1 MTILQSAREFSQ
13 ELYISYSQVFTYMNC
28 SLKYRFQY
36 LENKPYERVSIAP
49 IFGSAIHGAIER
61 HYRGL
66 KNNQIV
72 TLDDLVEE
80 FRIELELN
88 LEQQTVPVIY
98 KKDLP
103 DKATAF
109 VMGEA
114 MLGLIHKNTINADL
128 VVADV
133 EVPLTATLYRE
144 DGQPTDYKLAGVID
158 VIFKDKQGNLI
169 VVDNKT
175 AARAMAQKT
184 ADENHQM
191 TSYAYLLAANKL
203 VFPTATVT
211 CRFDVFR
218 KLKTPKLE
226 HVYTSRTSDDRKRFA
241 RIANGVLDAIDA
253 GVFIPQSSWL
263 CGDCGYRDACKN
275 W

>member
-1 MTILQSAREFSQ
+1 M
-13 ELYISYSQVFTYMNC
+13 
-28 SLKYRFQY
+28 
-36 LENKPYERVSIAP
+36 
-49 IFGSAIHGAIER
+49 
-61 HYRGL
+61 
-66 KNNQIV
+66 
-72 TLDDLVEE
+72 EE
-80 FRIELELN
+80 FRIQLELD

-98 KKDLP
+98 KKDIP

-158 VIFKDKQGNLI
+158 VIFKDTQGNLI

-191 TSYAYLLAANKL
+191 TSYAYLLASNKL

-226 HVYTSRTSDDRKRFA
+226 YVYTSRTSDDRKRFA
-241 RIANGVLDAIDA
+241 RIANGVLDAVDA
-253 GVFIPQSSWL
+253 RVFIPQSSWL

>member
-1 MTILQSAREFSQ
+1 MAILQSAQEFSQ

-28 SLKYRFQY
+28 SLKYKFQY

-61 HYRGL
+61 HYRAL
-66 KNNQIV
+66 KNNHIIP
-72 TLDDLVEE
+72 LDELVEE
-80 FRIELELN
+80 FRIQLELN

-98 KKDLP
+98 KKDLK
-103 DKATAF
+103 DMETAF
-109 VMGEA
+109 AMGEA
-114 MLGLIHKNTINADL
+114 MLGLIHENDVNSDL
-128 VVADV
+128 VVVDV

-144 DGQPTDYKLAGVID
+144 DGEPTDYKLAGVID
-158 VIFKDKQGNLI
+158 VIFKDQQDNLI

-175 AARAMAQKT
+175 AARAMTQNT

-226 HVYTSRTSDDRKRFA
+226 HVYTSRTADDRRRFA

-253 GVFIPQSSWL
+253 GIFIPQSSWL
-263 CGDCGYRDACKN
+263 CADCGYQDACGK

>member
-1 MTILQSAREFSQ
+1 MAILQSAQEFSQ

-28 SLKYRFQY
+28 SLKYKFQY

-66 KNNQIV
+66 KKNHIIP
-72 TLDDLVEE
+72 LDELVEE
-80 FRIELELN
+80 FRIQLELN

-98 KKDLP
+98 KKDLK
-103 DKATAF
+103 DVETAF
-109 VMGEA
+109 AMGEA
-114 MLGLIHKNTINADL
+114 MLGLIHKNDVNSDL
-128 VVADV
+128 VVVDV

-144 DGQPTDYKLAGVID
+144 DGEPTDYKLAGVID

-175 AARAMAQKT
+175 AARAMAQNT

-191 TSYAYLLAANKL
+191 TSYAYLLAANKY
-203 VFPTATVT
+203 VFPTAPVS

-218 KLKTPKLE
+218 KLKTPKIE
-226 HVYTSRTSDDRKRFA
+226 HVYTSRTADDRKRFA

-263 CGDCGYRDACKN
+263 CADCGYQDACGK

>member
-1 MTILQSAREFSQ
+1 MAILQSAQEFSQ

-28 SLKYRFQY
+28 SLKYKFQY

-66 KNNQIV
+66 KKNHIIP
-72 TLDDLVEE
+72 LDELVEE
-80 FRIELELN
+80 FRIQLELN

-98 KKDLP
+98 KKDLK
-103 DKATAF
+103 DIETAF
-109 VMGEA
+109 AMGGA
-114 MLGLIHKNTINADL
+114 MLGLIHENDVNSDL
-128 VVADV
+128 VVVDV

-144 DGQPTDYKLAGVID
+144 DGEPTDYKLAGVID
-158 VIFKDKQGNLI
+158 VIFKDQQGNLI

-175 AARAMAQKT
+175 AARAMAQNT

-191 TSYAYLLAANKL
+191 TSYAYLLAANKY
-203 VFPTATVT
+203 VFPTAPVT

-218 KLKTPKLE
+218 KLKTPKIE
-226 HVYTSRTSDDRKRFA
+226 HVYTSRTADDRRRFA

-263 CGDCGYRDACKN
+263 CADCGYQDACGK

>member
-1 MTILQSAREFSQ
+1 MAILQSAQEFSQ

-28 SLKYRFQY
+28 SLKYKFQY

-66 KNNQIV
+66 KKNHIIP
-72 TLDDLVEE
+72 LDELVEE
-80 FRIELELN
+80 FRIQLELN
-88 LEQQTVPVIY
+88 LVQQTVPVIY
-98 KKDLP
+98 KKDLK
-103 DKATAF
+103 DIETAF
-109 VMGEA
+109 AMGGA
-114 MLGLIHKNTINADL
+114 MLGLIHENDVNSDL
-128 VVADV
+128 VVVDV

-144 DGQPTDYKLAGVID
+144 DGEPTDYKLAGVID
-158 VIFKDKQGNLI
+158 VIFKDQQGNLI

-175 AARAMAQKT
+175 AARAMAQNT

-191 TSYAYLLAANKL
+191 TSYAYLLAANKY
-203 VFPTATVT
+203 VFPTAPVT

-218 KLKTPKLE
+218 KLKTPKIE
-226 HVYTSRTSDDRKRFA
+226 HIYTSRTADDRKRFA

-263 CGDCGYRDACKN
+263 CADCGYQDACGK

>member
-1 MTILQSAREFSQ
+1 MAILQSAQEFSQ

-28 SLKYRFQY
+28 SLKYKFQY

-66 KNNQIV
+66 KKNQIIP
-72 TLDDLVEE
+72 LNELVEE
-80 FRIELELN
+80 FRIQLELN

-98 KKDLP
+98 KKDLK
-103 DKATAF
+103 DMETAF
-109 VMGEA
+109 AMGEA
-114 MLGLIHKNTINADL
+114 MLGLIHENDVNSDL
-128 VVADV
+128 VVVDV

-144 DGQPTDYKLAGVID
+144 DGEPTDYKLAGVID
-158 VIFKDKQGNLI
+158 VIFKDQQENLI

-175 AARAMAQKT
+175 AARAMAQNT

-191 TSYAYLLAANKL
+191 TSYAYLLAANKY
-203 VFPTATVT
+203 VFPTAPVS

-218 KLKTPKLE
+218 KLKTPKIE
-226 HVYTSRTSDDRKRFA
+226 HVYTSRTADDRKRFA

-263 CGDCGYRDACKN
+263 CADCGYQDACGK

>member
-1 MTILQSAREFSQ
+1 MAILQSAQEFSQ

-66 KNNQIV
+66 KSNQII
-72 TLDDLVEE
+72 TLDELVEE
-80 FRIELELN
+80 FRIQLELN

-98 KKDLP
+98 KKDLK
-103 DKATAF
+103 DIETAF
-109 VMGEA
+109 AMGEA
-114 MLGLIHKNTINADL
+114 MLGLIHENDVNSDL
-128 VVADV
+128 VVVDV

-144 DGQPTDYKLAGVID
+144 DGEPTDYKLAGVID
-158 VIFKDKQGNLI
+158 VIFKDQQGNLI

-175 AARAMAQKT
+175 AARTMAQNT

-191 TSYAYLLAANKL
+191 TSYAYLLAANKY
-203 VFPTATVT
+203 VFPTAPVS

-218 KLKTPKLE
+218 KLKTPKIE
-226 HVYTSRTSDDRKRFA
+226 HVYTSRTADDRRRFA

-253 GVFIPQSSWL
+253 GIFIPQSSWL
-263 CGDCGYRDACKN
+263 CADCGYQDACGK

>member
-1 MTILQSAREFSQ
+1 MPILQSAQEFEQ
-13 ELYISYSQVFTYMNC
+13 ELYISYSQIFTYMNC

-49 IFGSAIHGAIER
+49 IFGSAIHAAIER

-66 KNNQIV
+66 KNNHII
-72 TLDDLVEE
+72 TLDELVEE
-80 FRIELELN
+80 FHIHLELN

-98 KKDLP
+98 KNDLKDME
-103 DKATAF
+103 TAYA
-109 VMGEA
+109 MGEA
-114 MLGLIHKNTINADL
+114 MLGLVHKNTINADL
-128 VVADV
+128 VVVDV
-133 EVPLTATLYRE
+133 EVPLTATLFRE

-158 VIFKDKQGNLI
+158 VIFKDKQGDLI
-169 VVDNKT
+169 VADNKT
-175 AARAMAQKT
+175 AARAMAQNT
-184 ADENHQM
+184 ADENNQM

-218 KLKTPKLE
+218 KLKTPKIE

-253 GVFIPQSSWL
+253 GIFIPQSSWL
-263 CGDCGYRDACKN
+263 CADCGYQDACNK

>member
-1 MTILQSAREFSQ
+1 MTILQSAQEFGQ

-49 IFGSAIHGAIER
+49 IFGSAIHAAIER

-66 KNNQIV
+66 KNNQII
-72 TLDDLVEE
+72 TLDELVEE
-80 FRIELELN
+80 FRIQLELD
-88 LEQQTVPVIY
+88 LKQQPVPVIY

-109 VMGEA
+109 AMGEA
-114 MLGLIHKNTINADL
+114 MLGLIHNNSTHSDL
-128 VVADV
+128 VVVDV
-133 EVPLTATLYRE
+133 EVPLTATLHKD

-158 VIFKDKQGNLI
+158 VIFKDKEGNLI

-175 AARAMAQKT
+175 AARTMAQET

-191 TSYAYLLAANKL
+191 TSYAYLLAANKY
-203 VFPTATVT
+203 VFPTAPVT

-226 HVYTSRTSDDRKRFA
+226 HVYTSRTADDRKRFA

-253 GVFIPQSSWL
+253 GIFIPQSSWL
-263 CGDCGYRDACKN
+263 CADCGYQDACGK

>member
-1 MTILQSAREFSQ
+1 MPILQSAQEFSQ

-28 SLKYRFQY
+28 SLKYKFQY
-36 LENKPYERVSIAP
+36 LENRPYERVSIAP
-49 IFGSAIHGAIER
+49 IFGSAIHAAIER

-66 KNNQIV
+66 KNNQII
-72 TLDDLVEE
+72 TLDELVEE
-80 FRIELELN
+80 FRIQLELD
-88 LEQQTVPVIY
+88 LKQQTAPVIY
-98 KKDLP
+98 KKDLK
-103 DKATAF
+103 DMEAAF
-109 VMGEA
+109 AMGEG
-114 MLGLIHKNTINADL
+114 MLGLVHENTINADL

-133 EVPLTATLYRE
+133 EVPLTATLYRQ

-158 VIFKDKQGNLI
+158 VIFKDQQGNLI

-175 AARAMAQKT
+175 AARAMSQET

-218 KLKTPKLE
+218 KLKTPKIE
-226 HVYTSRTSDDRKRFA
+226 HVYTSRTADDRKRFA
-241 RIANGVLDAIDA
+241 RIANGVLEAIDA
-253 GVFIPQSSWL
+253 GIFIPQSSWL
-263 CGDCGYRDACKN
+263 CADCGYQDACSK

>member
-1 MTILQSAREFSQ
+1 MPILQSAQEFSQ

-36 LENKPYERVSIAP
+36 LENRPYEMVSISP
-49 IFGSAIHGAIER
+49 IFGSALHAAIER

-66 KNNQIV
+66 KSHHII
-72 TLDDLVEE
+72 TLDELVEE
-80 FRIELELN
+80 FRIQLELD
-88 LEQQTVPVIY
+88 LEQQTAPVIY
-98 KKDLP
+98 KKDLK
-103 DKATAF
+103 DMKAAF
-109 VMGEA
+109 AMGEA
-114 MLGLIHKNTINADL
+114 MLGLVHENTINADL

-133 EVPLTATLYRE
+133 EVPLTATLYKE
-144 DGQPTDYKLAGVID
+144 DGQATDYKLAGVID
-158 VIFKDKQGNLI
+158 VIFKDQQGNLI

-175 AARAMAQKT
+175 AARAMAQET

-218 KLKTPKLE
+218 KLKTPKIE
-226 HVYTSRTSDDRKRFA
+226 HVYTSRTADDRKRFA
-241 RIANGVLDAIDA
+241 RIANGVLEAIDA
-253 GVFIPQSSWL
+253 GIFIPQSSWL
-263 CGDCGYRDACKN
+263 CADCGYQDACSK

>member
-1 MTILQSAREFSQ
+1 MTILQSAQEFSQ

-49 IFGSAIHGAIER
+49 IFGSAVHGAIER

-66 KNNQIV
+66 KNHQII
-72 TLDDLVEE
+72 TLDELVEE
-80 FRIELELN
+80 FRIQLELD
-88 LEQQTVPVIY
+88 LKQQTVPVIY

-109 VMGEA
+109 AMGEA
-114 MLGLIHKNTINADL
+114 MLGLIHNNSTNSDL
-128 VVADV
+128 VVVNV
-133 EVPLTATLYRE
+133 EVPLTATLYKD

-158 VIFKDKQGNLI
+158 VIFKDKQENLI
-169 VVDNKT
+169 VADNKT
-175 AARAMAQKT
+175 AAKVMAQKT

-218 KLKTPKLE
+218 KLKTPKIE
-226 HVYTSRTSDDRKRFA
+226 HVYTSRTSGDRKRFA

-263 CGDCGYRDACKN
+263 CADCGYQNACSK

>member
-1 MTILQSAREFSQ
+1 MTILQSAQEFSQ

-49 IFGSAIHGAIER
+49 IFGSAIHAAIER

-66 KNNQIV
+66 KNNQII
-72 TLDDLVEE
+72 TLDELVEE
-80 FRIELELN
+80 FRIQLELD
-88 LEQQTVPVIY
+88 LKQQTVPVIY

-109 VMGEA
+109 AMGEA
-114 MLGLIHKNTINADL
+114 MLGLIHNNSTHSDL
-128 VVADV
+128 VVVDV
-133 EVPLTATLYRE
+133 EVPLTATLYKD

-158 VIFKDKQGNLI
+158 VIFKDKEGNLI

-175 AARAMAQKT
+175 AARTMAQET

-191 TSYAYLLAANKL
+191 TSYAYLLAANKY
-203 VFPTATVT
+203 VFPTAPVT

-226 HVYTSRTSDDRKRFA
+226 HVYTSRTADDRKRFA

-253 GVFIPQSSWL
+253 GIFIPQSSWL
-263 CGDCGYRDACKN
+263 CADCGYQADCGK